1 MVNVRWR
8 LSSLRLSILF
18 RFSRLPLENR
28 GEQTRAVRG
37 LRQSG
42 GFFHDLVD
50 SPFLPFY
57 FFLHQLFPPF
67 SCSSCSHGIVQS
79 RTSLSHRYLMAR
91 AKSPITQLPWCMY
104 RTYVYMHTYV
114 RWRSRVDIS
123 RECEG
128 LSNLHASIFTCTSF
142 FLLLL
147 SSRYTCL
154 TLNYNL
160 RVYGMTNLNSL
171 IVYYYF
177 SVLLSSRLLLFLS
190 VVSQISIGS
199 SHNVQRVF

>member
-1 MVNVRWR
+1 
-8 LSSLRLSILF
+8 
-18 RFSRLPLENR
+18 
-28 GEQTRAVRG
+28 
-37 LRQSG
+37 
-42 GFFHDLVD
+42 
-50 SPFLPFY
+50 
-57 FFLHQLFPPF
+57 
-67 SCSSCSHGIVQS
+67 
-79 RTSLSHRYLMAR
+79 MAR

-104 RTYVYMHTYV
+104 RTYVYMHIYV
-114 RWRSRVDIS
+114 PSTRWRSRVDIS
-123 RECEG
+123 RESEG

-177 SVLLSSRLLLFLS
+177 SVLLSSRLLLFYRLF
-190 VVSQISIGS
+190 
-199 SHNVQRVF
+199 HRFRLDRVTMFKECFEVKFKLTLTRIFDFIEMYVRWKY